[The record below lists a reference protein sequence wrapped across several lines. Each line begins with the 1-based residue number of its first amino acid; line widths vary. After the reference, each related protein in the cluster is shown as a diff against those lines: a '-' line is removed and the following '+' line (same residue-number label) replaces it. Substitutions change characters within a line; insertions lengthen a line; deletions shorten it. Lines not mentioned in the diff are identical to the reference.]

1 MIYQLIILVDMFII
15 SFNDLFINKMNKNNF
30 RLVRICVANSNKV
43 YDRHNYNFDFSQN
56 M

>member
-1 MIYQLIILVDMFII
+1 MFII
-15 SFNDLFINKMNKNNF
+15 DFNDLFIKKLNKNNI
-30 RLVRICVANSNKV
+30 RLVRICVTNSNGV

>member
-1 MIYQLIILVDMFII
+1 MFIT
-15 SFNDLFINKMNKNNF
+15 SFNDFIIGKMNKNNF
-30 RLVRICVANSNKV
+30 RLVRICVANSNGV

>member
-1 MIYQLIILVDMFII
+1 MFII
-15 SFNDLFINKMNKNNF
+15 DFNDFLINKMNKNNF
-30 RLVRICVANSNKV
+30 RLVRICNTKSNGV